1 MSPRPFRHPHA
12 DADAVGTTD
21 ASAADADASVGT
33 TDASGPTGGAA
44 RPGGGSVSRG
54 TRVLWMV
61 LGRVAGALLV
71 LLCTATVSFFLVR
84 LSGDPVKLLL
94 PPDATTH
101 QEAVLRGSLGLDR
114 PLVTQYLDYLW
125 GLPRLDLGSSLFYHQ
140 PVKDVLADRLPA
152 TLQLAAGALVVTLA
166 VALPA
171 GVIAA
176 MRRGRATDR
185 GVMTGVLLGQSTPP
199 FWVGILLILV
209 FAVGLHA
216 LPASGYGTFAN
227 LVLPSITLSVYS
239 VAVIARLLRS
249 SLIDV
254 LAADHIRTARAKGFG
269 PLKVVLTH
277 GLRNASLP
285 VVTVIGLEV
294 GSLLGGAILTEQVFS
309 WPGVGQLTIEAIS
322 HRDFPLVQAAVL
334 FFAATFVVVN
344 LLVDLSYRLLDPRV
358 RASS

>member
-1 MSPRPFRHPHA
+1 MTDLTLQPPHA
-12 DADAVGTTD
+12 ADKSEARLRGRAGLLSAVLVRLGT
-21 ASAADADASVGT
+21 
-33 TDASGPTGGAA
+33 
-44 RPGGGSVSRG
+44 
-54 TRVLWMV
+54 
-61 LGRVAGALLV
+61 ALLV

-94 PPDATTH
+94 PPDATAH

-114 PLVTQYLDYLW
+114 PLVNQYLDFLW
-125 GLPRLDLGSSLFYHQ
+125 GLLHFDLGNSIFYNQ
-140 PVKDVLADRLPA
+140 PVSHVLADRLPA
-152 TLQLAAGALVVTLA
+152 TLELAAAALVVTLVIA
-166 VALPA
+166 VPA
-171 GVIAA
+171 GIVAA
-176 MRRGRATDR
+176 MRRGRASDR

-239 VAVIARLLRS
+239 IAVVARLLRS

-254 LAADHIRTARAKGFG
+254 LSSDHIRTARAKGFG
-269 PLKVVLTH
+269 PVKTVLTH

-322 HRDFPLVQAAVL
+322 NRDFPLVQATVL

-344 LLVDLSYRLLDPRV
+344 LLVDLSYSFLDPRV
-358 RASS
+358 RTSR

>member
-1 MSPRPFRHPHA
+1 M
-12 DADAVGTTD
+12 TD
-21 ASAADADASVGT
+21 ISLQRGPSAADGEPRERTRDRAGLRLLRTVLLRLGT
-33 TDASGPTGGAA
+33 
-44 RPGGGSVSRG
+44 
-54 TRVLWMV
+54 
-61 LGRVAGALLV
+61 ALLV

-94 PPDATTH
+94 PPDATAQ

-114 PLVTQYLDYLW
+114 PLFTQYLDFLW
-125 GLPRLDLGSSLFYHQ
+125 GLPRLDFGNSLFYNE
-140 PVKDVLADRLPA
+140 PVRTVLADRLPA
-152 TLQLAAGALVVTLA
+152 TLQLAAAALVVTLVVA
-166 VALPA
+166 VPA
-171 GVIAA
+171 GIFAA
-176 MRRGRATDR
+176 MRRGRASDR
-185 GVMTGVLLGQSTPP
+185 TVMTGVLLGQSTPP

-227 LVLPSITLSVYS
+227 LVLPAVTLAVYS
-239 VAVIARLLRS
+239 VAVVARLLRS

-254 LAADHIRTARAKGFG
+254 LSSDHIRTARAKGFG
-269 PLKVVLTH
+269 PVKVVLTH

-285 VVTVIGLEV
+285 VVTVVGLEV

-322 HRDFPLVQAAVL
+322 HRDFPLVQATVL

-344 LLVDLSYRLLDPRV
+344 LLVDLSYSFLDPRV
-358 RASS
+358 RTSR

>member
-1 MSPRPFRHPHA
+1 MTELSLPQRSRTSDDGDPGVRTR
-12 DADAVGTTD
+12 DRDAVRLLRTVLARLGT
-21 ASAADADASVGT
+21 
-33 TDASGPTGGAA
+33 
-44 RPGGGSVSRG
+44 
-54 TRVLWMV
+54 
-61 LGRVAGALLV
+61 ALLV

-94 PPDATTH
+94 PPDATAQ

-114 PLVTQYLDYLW
+114 PLFTQYVDFLR
-125 GLPRLDLGSSLFYHQ
+125 GLPRLDFGNSLFYNE
-140 PVKDVLADRLPA
+140 PVRTVLADRLPA
-152 TLQLAAGALVVTLA
+152 TLQLAAAALVVTLVIA
-166 VALPA
+166 VPA
-171 GVIAA
+171 GIFAA
-176 MRRGRATDR
+176 MRRGRASDR
-185 GVMTGVLLGQSTPP
+185 GVMTMVLLGQSTPP

-216 LPASGYGTFAN
+216 LPASGYGTFAH
-227 LVLPSITLSVYS
+227 LVLPAITLAVYS
-239 VAVIARLLRS
+239 VAVVARLLRS

-254 LAADHIRTARAKGFG
+254 LSSDHIRTARAKGFG

-322 HRDFPLVQAAVL
+322 HRDFPLVQATVL
-334 FFAATFVVVN
+334 LFAATFVAVN
-344 LLVDLSYRLLDPRV
+344 LLVDLSYSFLDPRV
-358 RASS
+358 RTSR